1 MQIKKIIIP
10 LCFIVLQSCTQEN
23 DYIIYIVSQCLHK
36 NIGELVMR
44 IGTPDTSISTQNAN
58 YYTWTKQAKKAGQV
72 HGYHYKD
79 PLTYFISNNMMQ
91 NLFEQEPQEIIYECK
106 LTIGTNKK
114 DIITIY
120 NVSGKC
126 NKRNTF
132 FKKILLK
139 RS

>member
-1 MQIKKIIIP
+1 MQIKNITI
-10 LCFIVLQSCTQEN
+10 LLYFVVLQSCIQEN
-23 DYIIYIVSQCLHK
+23 DYIICIVRKYLHK
-36 NIGELVMR
+36 NVGELVME
-44 IGTPDTSISTQNAN
+44 IGSPDTSISTQNAN

-79 PLTYFISNNMMQ
+79 PITYFISNNMMQ
-91 NLFEQEPQEIIYECK
+91 NLFEQEPEEIIYECK

-132 FKKILLK
+132 LQK
-139 RS
+139 